1 VWAGGQLL
9 ILDAGTGII
18 GLGRDLMRQRFQT
31 KKPIVAHLFL
41 SHAHADHT
49 QGLPFF
55 GPAHEGSSTLYIFGS
70 KILDEDLQEALS
82 RAMLPPTFPVRLD
95 ELPSLQVINNIS
107 HNEVILIGPDS
118 EPRIC
123 NAFRDAAANAA
134 CAPIST
140 ASKAAQMVR
149 VSVLQSFFHPSGHV
163 SVFKIEWNGK
173 SVVYATDT
181 EGAAGGDMRLI
192 RFCQGCDLLIHDA
205 QYTAAEYLDTPYQ
218 GWGHSTPEMGALVAE
233 KAQVKQL
240 VLFHHDP
247 SHDDDQIDA
256 MEAQAQ
262 ALYKPTVAAYE
273 GLTLHL

>member
-1 VWAGGQLL
+1 L

-18 GLGRDLMRQRFQT
+18 GLGRDLMRHRAKT
-31 KKPIVAHLFL
+31 GEPIVAHLFL

-55 GPAHEGSSTLYIFGS
+55 SPAHEGSSTLYIYGS

-82 RAMLPPTFPVRLD
+82 RAMLPPSFPVRLD
-95 ELPSLQVINNIS
+95 ELPSLQVIHNIS
-107 HNEVILIGPDS
+107 HNQVILIDPNS

-123 NAFRDAAANAA
+123 HAFRDAAANPSGE
-134 CAPIST
+134 APLTDSEN
-140 ASKAAQMVR
+140 AQKVR
-149 VSVLQSFFHPSGHV
+149 VSVMQSFFHPSGHV
-163 SVFKIEWNGK
+163 SAFKIEWNAK

-205 QYTAAEYLDTPYQ
+205 QYTSAEYLDTPYQ
-218 GWGHSTPEMGALVAE
+218 GWGHSTPEMAALVAE
-233 KAQVKQL
+233 KAQAKQL

-247 SHDDDQIDA
+247 HHDDAQIDA

-262 ALYKPTVAAYE
+262 TLFEPTLAAFE
-273 GLTLHL
+273 GLTLNL

>member
-1 VWAGGQLL
+1 L

-18 GLGRDLMRQRFQT
+18 NLGRDLMRQWLQT
-31 KKPIVAHLFL
+31 QEPIVAHLFL

-70 KILDEDLQEALS
+70 RILDEDLQEALS

-107 HNEVILIGPDS
+107 HNEFILIGPGS

-123 NAFRDAAANAA
+123 NAFRDAAASSKCAA
-134 CAPIST
+134 PST
-140 ASKAAQMVR
+140 TPETEQTVR

-173 SVVYATDT
+173 SLVYATDT

-205 QYTAAEYLDTPYQ
+205 QYTSAEYLDTPYQ
-218 GWGHSTPEMGALVAE
+218 GWGHSTPEMAALVAE

-247 SHDDDQIDA
+247 LHRDAQIDE
-256 MEAQAQ
+256 MEVRAQ
-262 ALYKPTVAAYE
+262 ALFERTRAAYE
-273 GLTLHL
+273 GLTLYL

>member
-1 VWAGGQLL
+1 L

-18 GLGRDLMRQRFQT
+18 NLGRDLMRQWFQQ

-107 HNEVILIGPDS
+107 HNEVILIGPGP

-123 NAFRDAAANAA
+123 NAFRDAAAET
-134 CAPIST
+134 PEE
-140 ASKAAQMVR
+140 AQTVR

-181 EGAAGGDMRLI
+181 EGADGGDMRLI

-205 QYTAAEYLDTPYQ
+205 QYTRAEYLGTPYQ
-218 GWGHSTPEMGALVAE
+218 GWGHSTPEMAALVAQ
-233 KAQVKQL
+233 KAQVKRL
-240 VLFHHDP
+240 ALFHHDP
-247 SHDDDQIDA
+247 LHDDAQLDA
-256 MEAQAQ
+256 MEAQAKT
-262 ALYKPTVAAYE
+262 LFEPTCAAHE
-273 GLTLHL
+273 GLALHL